1 MRAIRTRNP
10 AVPDVE
16 VSSDQASAFASQL
29 SQPVETGAWLGGV
42 AVHNHEIQ
50 LSLNTNPHSAGIP
63 VGRTCD
69 VQFVAKE
76 DIVSDVYAGHN
87 LVPRRDR
94 TDDRRVVIPF
104 QSGQATRG
112 AGQGLQTHDFKL
124 MS

>member
-1 MRAIRTRNP
+1 M
-10 AVPDVE
+10 
-16 VSSDQASAFASQL
+16 
-29 SQPVETGAWLGGV
+29 GV

-50 LSLNTNPHSAGIP
+50 LPLNTNPHSAGIP

-69 VQFVAKE
+69 ARFVAKE
-76 DIVSDVYAGHN
+76 DVVSDVYAGHD
-87 LVPRRDR
+87 LVPRRNRADYW
-94 TDDRRVVIPF
+94 RVVIPF